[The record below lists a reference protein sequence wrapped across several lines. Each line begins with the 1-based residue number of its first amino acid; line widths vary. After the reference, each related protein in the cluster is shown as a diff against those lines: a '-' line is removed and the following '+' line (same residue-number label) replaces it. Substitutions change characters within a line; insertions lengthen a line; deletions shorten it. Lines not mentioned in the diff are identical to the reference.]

1 MSAVKKG
8 LVVGFL
14 AAALAACDSSSAVEA
29 AFSCEKDNRTATVTE
44 DGKNVTLV
52 LKEKPVKPADPS
64 ADKPKEIYSS
74 TKTSDNANAQKRAAS
89 RYCMVGTV
97 PSR

>member
-14 AAALAACDSSSAVEA
+14 AAALAACDSSSAAEA
-29 AFSCEKDNRTATVTE
+29 AFSCEKDNRAATVTD

-52 LKEKPVKPADPS
+52 LKAKPADAS

-89 RYCMVGTV
+89 RYCVVGTV